1 MSAFFCT
8 FNFSNPFS
16 MKKIVITLAFLIPFG
31 VLAQAISDDFDTRY
45 REDQFYFGFTYNT
58 LTNTPEE
65 FSQTGFS
72 PGFKLGFI
80 RDFPI
85 NTKRTLALGLG
96 LGYAFNTYSEN
107 IKITESLG
115 AYTYELVSSSTYQ
128 KNRFSHQA
136 IEIPF
141 EFRWRTSTS
150 QEYRFWRIYAG
161 FKASYAF
168 ASSYV
173 YEDNSVTTR
182 LKNVNLNQWQYGL
195 TLSVGYNNW
204 NGFLYYGLNPIFED
218 AVVGQEALEAKS
230 IKIGLMFYFL

>member
-1 MSAFFCT
+1 
-8 FNFSNPFS
+8 
-16 MKKIVITLAFLIPFG
+16 MKKIFITTIFLMHLVG
-31 VLAQAISDDFDTRY
+31 VLAQTNSDDLDPLY

-58 LTNTPEE
+58 LTNTPED

-72 PGFKLGFI
+72 PGFKIGFI

-85 NTKRTLALGLG
+85 NTKRTFALGLG
-96 LGYAFNTYSEN
+96 LGYAFNVYSEN
-107 IKITESLG
+107 IKIKESLAG
-115 AYTYELVSSSTYQ
+115 YSYEVVSRNTYQ

-136 IEIPF
+136 LEIPF
-141 EFRWRTSTS
+141 EFRWRTSS
-150 QEYRFWRIYAG
+150 PQEYRFWRIYAG
-161 FKASYAF
+161 FKASYTF

-173 YEDNSVTTR
+173 YEENTVSTQ
-182 LKNVNLNQWQYGL
+182 LKNFNLNQWQYGL

-218 AVVGQEALEAKS
+218 ALVGQETLEAKS